1 MNLAHSLKEIL
12 DLYIYNP
19 HSCPANLAQLFR
31 FSLSFKFNDKIKVNT
46 ITVIILAQTSIEK
59 KIDNS
64 FVRNNTLSFWD
75 CQKDI
80 CSHWKKIT
88 KEKRK
93 VNFPWNN

>member
-31 FSLSFKFNDKIKVNT
+31 FSLSFKFQRQNT

-59 KIDNS
+59 KNIDN
-64 FVRNNTLSFWD
+64 
-75 CQKDI
+75 
-80 CSHWKKIT
+80 
-88 KEKRK
+88 
-93 VNFPWNN
+93 